1 MLIKITYS
9 ERTLED
15 QNIDEI
21 EPSFNAEDDND
32 IREPNKRTIG
42 LKNPGFARHVGINS
56 LGHKHV
62 YGYGP
67 VDYKY
72 VPVIKPIVLKPVT
85 HSHVFKPLIK
95 PVRIKPVS
103 HYLPI
108 KPVRRPVVNN
118 GWKPVI
124 APNVPLPPKHPG
136 KPWQNEWDNK
146 RPSISL
152 LPPVAG
158 SGQHGV
164 QVNPGKLLIVLKLS

>member
-15 QNIDEI
+15 QNREEI
-21 EPSFNAEDDND
+21 EPSLNIENDDNNYVK
-32 IREPNKRTIG
+32 EPSKRTIG
-42 LKNPGFARHVGINS
+42 LKNPGFAKHVAINS

-62 YGYGP
+62 FGYGP

-85 HSHVFKPLIK
+85 HSNLLKPVIK
-95 PVRIKPVS
+95 PVRLRPVS

-108 KPVRRPVVNN
+108 KPVRRPIGSN
-118 GWKPVI
+118 GWKPVVP
-124 APNVPLPPKHPG
+124 PNVPLPSKYPH
-136 KPWQNEWDNK
+136 KPWQNSWDNK

-152 LPPVAG
+152 QPPVAG

-164 QVNPGKLLIVLKLS
+164 QVNPGRFVSL